1 MNLQIKVHGINI
13 LKKKEYKMYTLKE
26 YKDSNYKK
34 YSKSNLPMKY
44 INKDIE
50 DFKILGDEKEKIF
63 NQKNFDMFM
72 DYYKNVEFNLKK
84 GRGIIISGSVGIGKT
99 LLLTYLSKKIIE
111 IFEIENLKI
120 QDEELGIDIKYNKLY
135 YIQATTLSQMIFS
148 SVLNEKE
155 LSIRRGIKTIACLWI
170 DDVSKIQQTKTSIE
184 INFLDDI
191 LRYRELNNLTTIY
204 TSQVPF
210 EELISILSI
219 PIYDMIKGSTLQL
232 VFRGDSQR

>member
-1 MNLQIKVHGINI
+1 
-13 LKKKEYKMYTLKE
+13 MYTLKE
-26 YKDSNYKK
+26 YQDSNYKK

-120 QDEELGIDIKYNKLY
+120 QDAELGIDIKYNKLY
-135 YIQATTLSQMIFS
+135 YIQTTTLSQMIFS
-148 SVLNEKE
+148 SGLNEKE
-155 LSIRRGIKTIACLWI
+155 LNIRRGIKTIACLWI

-210 EELISILSI
+210 EELINILSI